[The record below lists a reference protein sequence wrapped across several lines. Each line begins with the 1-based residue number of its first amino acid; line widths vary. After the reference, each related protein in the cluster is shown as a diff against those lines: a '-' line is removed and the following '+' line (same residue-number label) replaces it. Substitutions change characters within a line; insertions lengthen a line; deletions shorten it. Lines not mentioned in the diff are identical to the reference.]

1 MSNVKTKISL
11 IAVVMILVLAISSVF
26 AATKENIRVDYTLE
40 YNGVLGT
47 KTLQNGN
54 TLEGVKAGDKI
65 TLTAKCTD
73 SRATYWSQHTNF
85 MKEKGYTFNRD
96 GMAFIGYMFDSK
108 DAKDYKVDYSK
119 PTTLTVTIPNYAKGE
134 THILRME
141 AVAACD
147 GLVDGDKELEAVTGT
162 IAIKLVMNN
171 GTTPVAEEK
180 ITLSN
185 GKSGN
190 NATVTAKVENG
201 TFKKFTYKWDN
212 DKEKDVTT
220 NPLVTAIP
228 TEVGKHTLT
237 VTGYTNNNVSS
248 TKSWVYE
255 VKEVVP
261 ENDDLIVE
269 DYMKENKDLDTLAVS
284 LRNDSDEYD
293 KENKNVY
300 ALGEEV
306 VYYVDYKNGGN
317 DIKKEVKIVL
327 QLPLEFKA
335 VSTYGG
341 KVDSDKK
348 TITWTFENG
357 LEKDAAGTKIVKV
370 QYTALSRNSKK
381 AEVVYPVA
389 KIYNQN
395 KEKDAS
401 AVINYIFRDEDTE
414 IPEDHFPY
422 MYGDKN
428 KTTFRPDDGIS
439 RAEGALVLA
448 RIFGINYTGTTV
460 VGDEFVDL
468 ADTYVE
474 AQRAIVACSK
484 IGIINGYTDGSYKPN
499 NKMTRAEFMKIIASY
514 IEVNAEDDDIDGLE
528 VKVDNNIKVYKNPTN
543 VYMTGSTT
551 TSTHWAINYVTLLC
565 RLNMTSVSDSNKNL
579 RLDENITRA
588 EVAQLVNFYLLRAPA
603 ESGKTQFSDVAKNH
617 KLFADI
623 LEATRPAHTYYLTSE
638 GTEVA
643 EYDD

>member
-1 MSNVKTKISL
+1 MSNFKSKLLIVLVMLLAVLTVSTAFAATAKELVNVKTT
-11 IAVVMILVLAISSVF
+11 V
-26 AATKENIRVDYTLE
+26 T
-40 YNGVLGT
+40 YNG
-47 KTLQNGN
+47 KTLVNGDVL
-54 TLEGVKAGDKI
+54 TGVKAGDKI
-65 TLTAKCTD
+65 TVTASCSD
-73 SRATYWSQHTNF
+73 SRAIAWSTNTNYLA
-85 MKEKGYTFNRD
+85 EEGYTYNRE
-96 GMAFIGYMFDSK
+96 GMAFISYLFDSTDK
-108 DAKDYKVDYSK
+108 TQYIRNTKTPSSI
-119 PTTLTVTIPNYAKGE
+119 TITIPNFKAGTEHYVV
-134 THILRME
+134 IN

-147 GLVDGDKELEAVTGT
+147 GLVDNGKEIQATSGT
-162 IAIKLVMNN
+162 LAYYFTMDD
-171 GTTPVAEEK
+171 GTTPVPPVTET
-180 ITLSN
+180 ITLTN

-228 TEVGKHTLT
+228 AEVGKHTLT
-237 VTGYTNNNVSS
+237 VTGYTNNNVTS
-248 TKSWVYE
+248 TKSWIYE
-255 VKEVVP
+255 IKEEVP

-269 DYMKENKDLDTLAVS
+269 DYMKENKDLDSLAVS
-284 LRNDSDEYD
+284 LRNDSDEYE
-293 KENKNVY
+293 KENKNIY

-357 LEKDAAGTKIVKV
+357 LEKDAAGTKVVKV
-370 QYTALSRNSKK
+370 KYTALSRSSKK

-401 AVINYIFRDEDTE
+401 AVINYIFKNEDTE
-414 IPEDHFPY
+414 IGDEHYPY

-460 VGDEFVDL
+460 VGDEYADL
-468 ADTYVE
+468 ADTYIE

-484 IGIINGYTDGSYKPN
+484 IGIINGYTDGTYRPN
-499 NKMTRAEFMKIIASY
+499 NKMTRSEFMKIIASY
-514 IEVNAEDDDIDGLE
+514 VEVNAEDDDIDGLE
-528 VKVDNNIKVYKNPTN
+528 VKTDNLIKVYKNPTN

-579 RLDENITRA
+579 RLDDEITRA

>member
-1 MSNVKTKISL
+1 MGNVKSKIAL
-11 IAVVMILVLAISSVF
+11 GLVMLLAVLTFSTVF
-26 AATKENIRVDYTLE
+26 AADIEYVTVKTTVT
-40 YNGVLGT
+40 YNGKALTNGD
-47 KTLQNGN
+47 TLTN
-54 TLEGVKAGDKI
+54 VKAGEKI
-65 TLTAKCTD
+65 TVTASCSD
-73 SRATYWSQHTNF
+73 PRAISWSTNTNYLN
-85 MKEKGYTFNRD
+85 EKGYTFNKE
-96 GMAFIGYMFDSK
+96 GMAFIGYMFDST
-108 DAKDYKVDYSK
+108 DSSK
-119 PTTLTVTIPNYAKGE
+119 YIDDLKNPASITITIPNFKAGSEHYVV
-134 THILRME
+134 IN

-147 GLVDGDKELEAVTGT
+147 GLKDNGKEIQATSGTLAYKIKMADGTS
-162 IAIKLVMNN
+162 
-171 GTTPVAEEK
+171 PVVET
-180 ITLSN
+180 ITLTN
-185 GKSGN
+185 GKQGD

-212 DKEKDVTT
+212 GAEKSVTT

-228 TEVGKHTLT
+228 QEVGKHTLT
-237 VTGYTNNNVSS
+237 VTGYTNNNVTS

-255 VKEVVP
+255 IKEEVP
-261 ENDDLIVE
+261 ENDELIVE
-269 DYMKENKDLDTLAVS
+269 DWMKENKDLDVLAVS

-293 KENKNVY
+293 KENKNIY
-300 ALGEEV
+300 ALDEEV

-327 QLPLEFKA
+327 ELPLQFKA

-348 TITWTFENG
+348 TITWTFADG
-357 LEKDAAGTKIVKV
+357 LEKDAAGTKVVKV
-370 QYTALSRNSKK
+370 KYTALSRNSKK

-389 KIYNQN
+389 RIYNAN

-401 AVINYIFRDEDTE
+401 AVINYIFKNEDTE
-414 IPEDHFPY
+414 IGDEHYPY
-422 MYGDKN
+422 MFGDKN

-460 VGDEFVDL
+460 VGDEFADL
-468 ADTYVE
+468 ADTYIE

-484 IGIINGYTDGSYKPN
+484 IGIINGYTDGTYRPN

-514 IEVNAEDDDIDGLE
+514 VEVNAEDDDIDGLE
-528 VKVDNNIKVYKNPTN
+528 VKVDNNIKLYKNPTN

-579 RLDENITRA
+579 RLDDEITRA

-603 ESGKTQFSDVAKNH
+603 DSGKTQFSDVAKNH

-638 GTEVA
+638 GTEIA